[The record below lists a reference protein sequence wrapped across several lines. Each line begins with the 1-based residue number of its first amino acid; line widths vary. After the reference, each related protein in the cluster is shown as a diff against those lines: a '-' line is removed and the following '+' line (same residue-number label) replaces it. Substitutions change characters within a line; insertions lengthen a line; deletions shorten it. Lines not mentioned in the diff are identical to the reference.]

1 MNSLNR
7 LVFVSL
13 LIVQFA
19 YFIGTN
25 PLPAENTPRPSEAV
39 DEYDQR
45 QNGSENV
52 RIHMNDVT
60 LVVAP
65 SEGIMQ
71 LMSASANDF
80 LNGSTDNVANK
91 PSSGSSTYSATDCAT
106 ENVAKCKQQTHKK

>member
-1 MNSLNR
+1 MDSFIR
-7 LVFVSL
+7 IVFASF

-19 YFIGTN
+19 YISTN
-25 PLPAENTPRPSEAV
+25 PLPAENTARPTEGA

-65 SEGIMQ
+65 SEGILQ

-80 LNGSTDNVANK
+80 LNGGNDNVSNK
-91 PSSGSSTYSATDCAT
+91 PSGSSTYSATECAT
-106 ENVAKCKQQTHKK
+106 ENVSKCKQQTHKK